1 MSHEFYMQR
10 CVELAKKGG
19 LATRTNPMVGAVLVH
34 NDRII
39 GEGWHTHYGGPHAEV
54 NAIGSVK
61 ESDRKYISDSTL
73 YVSLEPCC
81 VEGKTPA
88 CTHLILK
95 EGIPKVVVGS
105 VDPDSRMQG
114 KGILQLREKS
124 VDLTQGILQGECEDL
139 IKKFKVNLKGL
150 PYICLK
156 WATSFDQVMGV
167 QGKQIAIT
175 GEKARWYTHKWRSQ
189 FDGILVGKKTLL
201 TDHPLLDNRLFP
213 GPSPVRI
220 IMDSKLEIPEDLL
233 KVVETKAIVV
243 NCLMEK
249 KQDHIDYIKVSSTN
263 DWNEVLHVL
272 FQRGIYS
279 ILVEGGAEILQSLIH
294 SGLWHEARVLRT
306 PQKLKSSHPET
317 SWIEAPEIKGR
328 LKSQLIIDNQTTA
341 FVIDNE
347 AKI

>member
-19 LATRTNPMVGAVLVH
+19 LATRTNPLVGAVLVH

-54 NAIGSVK
+54 NAISNVK
-61 ESDRKYISDSTL
+61 ESERKLISDSTL

-114 KGILQLREKS
+114 KGIHQLREKS
-124 VDLTQGILQGECEDL
+124 VEVVQGILQGECDDL

-156 WATSFDQVMGV
+156 WAISFDQVMGV
-167 QGKQIAIT
+167 QGKQMTIT
-175 GEKARWYTHKWRSQ
+175 GEKARWHTHKWRSQ
-189 FDGILVGKKTLL
+189 FDGILVGKKTMI
-201 TDHPLLDNRLFP
+201 TDHPLLDNRLYP

-220 IMDSKLEIPEDLL
+220 IMDSKLETPEDLI
-233 KVVETKAIVV
+233 KAVATKAIVV
-243 NCLMEK
+243 NSILEK
-249 KQDHIDYIKVSSTN
+249 QPDHIEYIKVNSTY
-263 DWNEVLHVL
+263 DWNEVMHAL
-272 FQRGIYS
+272 FRRGMYS
-279 ILVEGGAEILQSLIH
+279 ILVEGGSEILQSLID
-294 SGLWHEARVLRT
+294 SGMWHEARILRT
-306 PQKLKSSHPET
+306 DKKLKSHT
-317 SWIEAPEIKGR
+317 DTIWIEAPEIKGK
-328 LKSQLIIDNQTTA
+328 LKSKIIIDDQTTA
-341 FVIDNE
+341 FVVDNDT
-347 AKI
+347 KI